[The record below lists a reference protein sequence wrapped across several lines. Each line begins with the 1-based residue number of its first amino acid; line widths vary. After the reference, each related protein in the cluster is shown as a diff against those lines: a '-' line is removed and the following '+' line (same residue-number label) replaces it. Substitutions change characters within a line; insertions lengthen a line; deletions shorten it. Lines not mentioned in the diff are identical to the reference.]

1 MANRILL
8 HVVVVSVLSASSANA
23 DEKDNRQ
30 SEQLHYKVEMQGSG
44 TFGDNT
50 PLWLNANKYGLSS
63 LDTENGYIRASL
75 EKPVS
80 AETDKRFD
88 FGGTVDVVAAW
99 NYTSRMIVQQAFLEG
114 RWLKGVLT
122 VGSKHYP
129 MEMKNQELSSG
140 SQTLGI
146 NARPVPQVRMSL
158 PEYWALPFTNGWVS
172 LKGHVAFG
180 KTTDDNWQKDFTGKR
195 TKYTQGAYY
204 HSKAGYIKIGNEYRF
219 LPVSLELGLE
229 MAAQFGGKSYNVG
242 ADGENYDVVD
252 NGGGFKSFWNALIP
266 GGFESVEGKYQ
277 NIAGNQL
284 GSWLIRLNFDY
295 ESWYLGLYADHFFE
309 DQSSMFFLDYDGYGQ
324 GMEWNEKKRSRYL
337 MYSMK
342 DMMLG
347 AELKLKNAAWIN
359 NIVFEYIYTKYQ
371 SGPIYHDHTENI
383 SDHIGGND
391 NYYNHYVFTGFQ
403 HWGQVMGNP
412 LYLSPLYNDDGMIMV
427 KDNRF
432 WAFHLGFGGAPSYY
446 LKYRVLGTYRKGFGT
461 YSLPY
466 DNPEG
471 SFNMLAEAVYA
482 FPEYTALDGWSI
494 KGAFGVDLGNVY
506 GDNYGLQLTVAK
518 EGIFNIKKNRKK

>member
-1 MANRILL
+1 MTIRILL
-8 HVVVVSVLSASSANA
+8 YAVVALMLPVSSASAGDMDKCQPVLLN
-23 DEKDNRQ
+23 
-30 SEQLHYKVEMQGSG
+30 YKIEMLGSG
-44 TFGDNT
+44 TYGDNT

-63 LDTENGYIRASL
+63 LDTKNGYLRASL
-75 EKPVS
+75 ERPMTV
-80 AETDKRFD
+80 ETGRRWD
-88 FGGTVDVVAAW
+88 FGGALDVVAAW
-99 NYTSRMIVQQAFLEG
+99 NHTSKAIVQQAFLEG

-122 VGSKHYP
+122 VGSKQYP
-129 MEMKNQELSSG
+129 MEMKNQRLSSG

-146 NARPVPQVRMSL
+146 NARPVPQVRVAL
-158 PEYWALPFTNGWVS
+158 PEYWALPFTKGWVS

-180 KTTDDNWQKDFTGKR
+180 KTTDDNWQKDFTGGG
-195 TKYTQGAYY
+195 TKYTQGTYY

-229 MAAQFGGKSYNVG
+229 MAAQFGGKSYNVD
-242 ADGENYDVVD
+242 ADGEKHDVVD

-266 GGFESVEGKYQ
+266 GGFDSVEGKYQ
-277 NIAGNQL
+277 NMEGNQL

-295 ESWYLGLYADHFFE
+295 DSWYMGIYADHFFE

-324 GMEWNEKKRSRYL
+324 GEEWNEKKHSRYL

-347 AELKLKNAAWIN
+347 AELKLKNATWMN

-412 LYLSPLYNDDGMIMV
+412 LYLSPLYNDDGRIMV

-432 WAFHLGFGGAPSYY
+432 WALHFGLGGEPSYY
-446 LKYRVLGTYRKGFGT
+446 FKYRVLGTYRKGFGT

-466 DNPEG
+466 ANPES
-471 SFNMLAEAVYA
+471 SFSMLAEADYS
-482 FPEYTALDGWSI
+482 FPEYTVLNGWGV
-494 KGAFGVDLGNVY
+494 KAAFGIDLGKVY
-506 GDNYGLQLTVAK
+506 GDNYGVQLTVVK
-518 EGIFNIKKNRKK
+518 KGMFNIKKGRKK